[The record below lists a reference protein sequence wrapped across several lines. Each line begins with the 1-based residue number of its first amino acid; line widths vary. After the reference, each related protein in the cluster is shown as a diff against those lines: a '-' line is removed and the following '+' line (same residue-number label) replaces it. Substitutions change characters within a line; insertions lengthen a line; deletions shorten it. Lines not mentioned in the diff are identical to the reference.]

1 MPTLSAFIERAM
13 KFFDKA
19 EASTPDAKALSD
31 LQAKVSSMETEK
43 ATLKADIDAQ
53 SKSISDRDAQIKDLT
68 AQLEKATAETQTEKT
83 RANNVIAGQGIRVED
98 IPAADAPKASGG
110 EKAWDKYQ
118 RLMASNPREAGQFW
132 AEKADEILAS
142 RI

>member
-31 LQAKVSSMETEK
+31 LQAKVSSLEAEN

-53 SKSISDRDAQIKDLT
+53 SKSIADRDAQIKDLT

-83 RANNVIAGQGIRVED
+83 RANNVIAGQGIRQED
-98 IPAADAPKASGG
+98 IPAADAPKAPS
-110 EKAWDKYQ
+110 ENAWGKYQ
-118 RLMASNPREAGQFW
+118 RLMAENPREAGAYWQEA
-132 AEKADEILAS
+132 AEEILKS
-142 RI
+142 RN